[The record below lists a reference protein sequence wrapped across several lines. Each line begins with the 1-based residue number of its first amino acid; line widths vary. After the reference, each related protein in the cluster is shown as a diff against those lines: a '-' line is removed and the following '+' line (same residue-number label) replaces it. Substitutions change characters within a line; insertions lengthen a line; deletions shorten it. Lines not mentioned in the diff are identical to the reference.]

1 MRSLQGLESRHQA
14 PWRKNIHETR
24 GRALVLF
31 VLLGTILAE
40 AQTQIRAFDAVTLKV
55 LYTSDLAAGGRDTL
69 GQATHFI
76 VPTIANGKVYVVTHS
91 QLVVYGNF

>member
-1 MRSLQGLESRHQA
+1 MKLA
-14 PWRKNIHETR
+14 

-55 LYTSDLAAGGRDTL
+55 LYTCDLATGGRDTL
-69 GQATHFI
+69 GQAAHFI
-76 VPTIANGKVYVVTHS
+76 VPTIANGKVYVATQS